1 MHDQSPL
8 YYRVITALVLCCNST
23 WLLCLLLFLVLSSS
37 SCLYS
42 ALSSNLTCDT
52 WVSSSATLPPGV
64 SLILHCASSMHS
76 PSALWH
82 WPTSKPSHTLQY
94 IDSHIAWNI
103 RPRKKIVPR
112 SSRGSWRPL
121 AASQHLQ
128 HRSWIQKVPH
138 RAVNRAWFIDG
149 NYKII
154 FLLF

>member
-8 YYRVITALVLCCNST
+8 YYRVITALVLCCSST

-37 SCLYS
+37 SSLYS
-42 ALSSNLTCDT
+42 ALPSYLTRDT

-76 PSALWH
+76 PSAPWH
-82 WPTSKPSHTLQY
+82 WASSKPSHTLQY
-94 IDSHIAWNI
+94 LDPHIAWNI
-103 RPRKKIVPR
+103 RPRKKMVPK
-112 SSRGSWRPL
+112 SSRGRWRPL

-128 HRSWIQKVPH
+128 HRSWIQKVPR
-138 RAVNRAWFIDG
+138 RAMNRVWFNDD